1 MHPRDVTIVV
11 VNDFAYVNGGSAQ
24 VALVSAK
31 ALAAREY
38 NVILFA
44 AVGPASTDLHQP
56 NLSTICLGQHE
67 IVEDPNRLRAFVQG
81 IWNLRASREMARLL
95 RQLDP
100 AATIIHIHGWTKA
113 LSASVV
119 RQAVVRGF
127 SVVCTLH
134 DYFSACPNG
143 AFFHYPKAE
152 ACHLRP
158 LSFACIAS
166 ACDKRNFAHKLWRVA
181 RQIVQQRMGR
191 LPGGIHQFIV
201 PSELCRGLLQK
212 TLPPSSTTYL
222 VRNPIDMPKR
232 EPVTVEANPAYIF
245 LGRLAIEKGCLL
257 LARAGHQV
265 GCPVTF
271 VGDGECRE
279 SIEKESPSA
288 VITGWCDRLELI
300 HALSNGRVLVAPSL
314 CYETQGLAVVEAA
327 ALGIPAIVADTSA
340 ASESVVDGVTGLC
353 FKGGDLED
361 LAAKMRLMRD
371 DDTARRMGRA
381 AYDRYWSSPEHL
393 ESHVDRLEEI
403 YEMTRDRSKHGLQ
416 RGGEGIQLD
425 SHGGSG

>member
-1 MHPRDVTIVV
+1 MRPRDVTIVV

-24 VALVSAK
+24 VALASAK
-31 ALAAREY
+31 ALAARGHR
-38 NVILFA
+38 VIVFA
-44 AVGPASTDLHQP
+44 AVGPTSTDLQQP

-67 IVEDPNRLRAFVQG
+67 IVEDPNRARAFVQG
-81 IWNLRASREMARLL
+81 IWNLRASREMASLL
-95 RQLDP
+95 SQLNP
-100 AATIIHIHGWTKA
+100 AETIIHVHGWTKA

-119 RQAVVRGF
+119 RRAVVRGF
-127 SVVCTLH
+127 RVVCTLH

-152 ACHLRP
+152 ACRLRP

-166 ACDKRNFAHKLWRVA
+166 DCDKRNFAHKLWRVM

-201 PSELCRGLLQK
+201 PSRLCRGLLQE
-212 TLPPSSTTYL
+212 TLPPGSNTHL

-232 EPVTVEANPAYIF
+232 DPVTAEANSAYTF
-245 LGRLAIEKGCLL
+245 VGRLAMEKGCLL
-257 LARAGHQV
+257 LASAGHLA

-279 SIEKESPSA
+279 ALERGFPSA
-288 VITGWCDRLELI
+288 VITGWCDRPGLI
-300 HALSNGRVLVAPSL
+300 RALSNARVLAAPSL

-327 ALGIPAIVADTSA
+327 ALGIPAIVPDTSA
-340 ASESVVDGVTGLC
+340 ARESIIDGVTGLL
-353 FKGGDLED
+353 FKGGDAED
-361 LAAKMRLMRD
+361 LAAKMRVMRD
-371 DDTARRMGRA
+371 NDTVRRMGRA
-381 AYDRYWSSPEHL
+381 AYHQYWSSPEHL

-403 YEMTRDRSKHGLQ
+403 YEMTTGK
-416 RGGEGIQLD
+416 
-425 SHGGSG
+425 